1 MKPLFYPLY
10 LLSPRT
16 LLCLIAVAQKFVL
29 VCLVYRLLIFPFY
42 TPNPTALH
50 LPLLQSFLL
59 NKMRPFC
66 CWLVLETMLL
76 ALILLY
82 RRFFCPR
89 LRSCTTKDG
98 CKRTVVK
105 PI

>member
-1 MKPLFYPLY
+1 MKPLFYPAY

-16 LLCLIAVAQKFVL
+16 LLCSIALAQNFVL

-50 LPLLQSFLL
+50 LPLLQSFPL
-59 NKMRPFC
+59 NKMSLFC
-66 CWLVLETMLL
+66 CWLVNVL

-82 RRFFCPR
+82 HRFFCPR